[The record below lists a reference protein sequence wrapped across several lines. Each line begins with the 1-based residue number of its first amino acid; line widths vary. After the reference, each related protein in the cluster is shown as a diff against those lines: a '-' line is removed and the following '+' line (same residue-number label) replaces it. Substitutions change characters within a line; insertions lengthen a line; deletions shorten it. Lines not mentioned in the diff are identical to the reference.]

1 VSGFPLGVPVVR
13 SLPLVASFT
22 LGVLAAL
29 LAPRDASAF
38 CGTYVGG
45 PDAALFNRAS
55 KIIVTRQEDS
65 TTLTLANDLVG
76 DVTDFALV
84 VPVPEVLSA
93 EDVRVVAPELFTRLD
108 AYSSPRL
115 VSYTC
120 DDFANDW
127 SDTGAV
133 DQDSGGGGG
142 GGEAEGVTVEASFS
156 EGEYD
161 IVILSATESSSLLTW
176 LDTNGYAVS
185 ETAGELLQEY
195 IDAGA
200 YFFAAKVS
208 LTALPEEATFLSPL
222 QLRYSDAVFSLPVRL
237 GTANAEDEQDL
248 ILFVMGDEGQ
258 THISNYP
265 EAKVEDECLF
275 DEAAFESFGAFYDG
289 RFVKAL
295 DDVGR
300 DRASWV
306 LEYAWDPGSCDPCS
320 GEPLDTEVIEEL
332 GWVGD
337 WGSATFTRLHL
348 RYGPGAVDQDLVL
361 YGSNIRD
368 QEQLRYVLYDEALED
383 RFPRCIDGWVDDPGS
398 CDEPNEDDD
407 DDVIDDGAGDPAEV
421 DRGAEPKLSCGTS
434 RAPAGGVLGLA
445 ALALIVGRRRSAR

>member
-1 VSGFPLGVPVVR
+1 MPRPR
-13 SLPLVASFT
+13 SCVLPLVI
-22 LGVLAAL
+22 LCGVVTAL
-29 LAPRDASAF
+29 LAPREASAF

-55 KIIVTRQEDS
+55 KIIVTRQEDA

-93 EDVRVVAPELFTRLD
+93 DDVRVVAPELFTRLD

-120 DDFANDW
+120 DDLTND
-127 SDTGAV
+127 SADTGAV
-133 DQDSGGGGG
+133 DQDGGGGG
-142 GGEAEGVTVEASFS
+142 GGEAEGVVVEASFS

-161 IVILSATESSSLLTW
+161 IVILSATESEALLTW

-208 LTALPEEATFLSPL
+208 LAALPEEATFLSPL
-222 QLRYSDAVFSLPVRL
+222 QLRYADPVFSLPVRL

-265 EAKVEDECLF
+265 QAQVEDECLF
-275 DEAAFESFGAFYDG
+275 DEAAYESFGAFYDE
-289 RFVKAL
+289 RFVQAL

-320 GEPLDTEVIEEL
+320 GEPLDTEIIEEL

-337 WGSATFTRLHL
+337 WSGATFTRLHL

-368 QEQLRYVLYDEALED
+368 QEQVRYVLYDEALED
-383 RFPRCIDGWVDDPGS
+383 RFPRCVDGWVEDPGS
-398 CDEPNEDDD
+398 CDE
-407 DDVIDDGAGDPAEV
+407 DDGGDGDGDDEVGDGDPAVV
-421 DRGAEPKLSCGTS
+421 DRGAEPKLSCGTLP
-434 RAPAGGVLGLA
+434 APAGG
-445 ALALIVGRRRSAR
+445 ALALGALGLLARRRRVA

>member
-1 VSGFPLGVPVVR
+1 MSR
-13 SLPLVASFT
+13 LPLRGVALTFG
-22 LGVLAAL
+22 LLAGL
-29 LAPRDASAF
+29 VAPRDASAF

-55 KIIVTRQEDS
+55 KIIVTRQEDM
-65 TTLTLANDLVG
+65 TTLTLANDLIG

-93 EDVRVVAPELFTRLD
+93 DAVRVVDPELFARLD

-115 VSYTC
+115 VSYSC
-120 DDFANDW
+120 DDFRNDTA
-127 SDTGAV
+127 DTASV
-133 DQDSGGGGG
+133 DQDGGEGGGDP
-142 GGEAEGVTVEASFS
+142 AEGVVVEASFS

-161 IVILSATESSSLLTW
+161 IVILSATESSALLTW
-176 LDTNGYAVS
+176 LDSNGYAVN

-208 LTALPEEATFLSPL
+208 LEALPEEASFLSPL
-222 QLRYSDAVFSLPVRL
+222 QLQYSDAVFSLPVRL

-265 EAKVEDECLF
+265 QAKVEDECLF
-275 DEAAFESFGAFYDG
+275 DEAAYESFGSFYDD
-289 RFVKAL
+289 RFVAAL
-295 DDVGR
+295 DEVGR

-320 GEPLDTEVIEEL
+320 GEPLDTEIIESL

-368 QEQLRYVLYDEALED
+368 QEQVRYVLYDEALED
-383 RFPRCIDGWVDDPGS
+383 RFPRCIDGWVEDPGS
-398 CDEPNEDDD
+398 CDGNDDD
-407 DDVIDDGAGDPAEV
+407 EEPDDDEAGEGDPAEV
-421 DRGAEPKLSCGTS
+421 DRGAEPKLSCGTHS
-434 RAPAGGVLGLA
+434 APLSGALGLA
-445 ALALIVGRRRSAR
+445 ALALALVRRRGER

>member
-1 VSGFPLGVPVVR
+1 VAR
-13 SLPLVASFT
+13 CLPLAASFT
-22 LGVLAAL
+22 FGVLAAL

-120 DDFANDW
+120 DDFAGGE
-127 SDTGAV
+127 SDTAAT
-133 DQDSGGGGG
+133 DQDSGGGS

-161 IVILSATESSSLLTW
+161 IVILSATESSALLTW

-208 LTALPEEATFLSPL
+208 LAALPEEATYLSPL
-222 QLRYSDAVFSLPVRL
+222 QLRYSDPVFSLPVRL

-248 ILFVMGDEGQ
+248 LLFVMGDEGQ

-265 EAKVEDECLF
+265 QAQVEDECLF
-275 DEAAFESFGAFYDG
+275 DEAAFESFSAFYDE

-368 QEQLRYVLYDEALED
+368 QEQVRYVLYDEALED
-383 RFPRCIDGWVDDPGS
+383 RFPRCIDGWADDPGS
-398 CDEPNEDDD
+398 CGGETDDD
-407 DDVIDDGAGDPAEV
+407 DDGPDDESGDPAEV
-421 DRGAEPKLSCGTS
+421 DRGAEPKLSCGIS
-434 RAPAGGVLGLA
+434 SAPARGVLGLA
-445 ALALIVGRRRSAR
+445 ALVSLVARRRRRDAR

>member
-1 VSGFPLGVPVVR
+1 MAR
-13 SLPLVASFT
+13 SLPLAASIT
-22 LGVLAAL
+22 LTFGVLTAL
-29 LAPRDASAF
+29 LAPNDASAF

-76 DVTDFALV
+76 DVTDFALL

-120 DDFANDW
+120 DDFMND
-127 SDTGAV
+127 SADTGAV

-142 GGEAEGVTVEASFS
+142 AEAEGVTVEASFS

-161 IVILSATESSSLLTW
+161 IVILSATESGALLTW

-208 LTALPEEATFLSPL
+208 LSALPEEATFLSPL
-222 QLRYSDAVFSLPVRL
+222 QLRYSDPVFSLPVRL

-265 EAKVEDECLF
+265 QAQVEDECLF
-275 DEAAFESFGAFYDG
+275 DEAAYESFGAFYDG
-289 RFVKAL
+289 RFVTAL
-295 DDVGR
+295 DELGR
-300 DRASWV
+300 ERASWV
-306 LEYAWDPGSCDPCS
+306 LEYSWDPGSCDPCS

-337 WGSATFTRLHL
+337 WGSATFTRLHM

-398 CDEPNEDDD
+398 CDGVTDDEDDEE
-407 DDVIDDGAGDPAEV
+407 IDDGEGDPAEV
-421 DRGAEPKLSCGTS
+421 DRGEEPKLSCSASTVPVSG
-434 RAPAGGVLGLA
+434 ALGLV
-445 ALALIVGRRRSAR
+445 ALAFVVGRRRSAR

>member
-1 VSGFPLGVPVVR
+1 MPRPR
-13 SLPLVASFT
+13 SCVLPLVI
-22 LGVLAAL
+22 LCGVVTAL
-29 LAPRDASAF
+29 LAPREASAF

-55 KIIVTRQEDS
+55 KIIVTRQEDA

-93 EDVRVVAPELFTRLD
+93 DDVRVVAPELFTRLD

-120 DDFANDW
+120 DDLTND
-127 SDTGAV
+127 SADTGAV
-133 DQDSGGGGG
+133 DQDGGGGG
-142 GGEAEGVTVEASFS
+142 GGEAEGVVVEASFS

-161 IVILSATESSSLLTW
+161 IVILSATESEALLTW

-208 LTALPEEATFLSPL
+208 LAALPEEATFLSPL
-222 QLRYSDAVFSLPVRL
+222 QLRYADPVFSLPVRL

-265 EAKVEDECLF
+265 QAQVEDECLF
-275 DEAAFESFGAFYDG
+275 DEAAYESFGAFYDE
-289 RFVKAL
+289 RFVQAL

-320 GEPLDTEVIEEL
+320 GEPLDTEIIEEL

-337 WGSATFTRLHL
+337 WSGATFTRLHL

-368 QEQLRYVLYDEALED
+368 QEQVRYVLYDEALED
-383 RFPRCIDGWVDDPGS
+383 RFPRCVDGWVEDPGS
-398 CDEPNEDDD
+398 CDE
-407 DDVIDDGAGDPAEV
+407 DDGGDGDGDDEVGDGDPAVV
-421 DRGAEPKLSCGTS
+421 DRGAEPKLSCGTLP
-434 RAPAGGVLGLA
+434 APAGGALVLGALGLLA
-445 ALALIVGRRRSAR
+445 RRRRVA